1 MKITLKEKSS
11 MISKAIIFQ
20 IAMSIFGVMLA
31 SSIQAFGNTVL
42 VIAGVFSVLFY
53 FALIG
58 AALNEDGLRDNI
70 KVTHGRAVEDK
81 LLGFKYIAVSYI
93 PTLAIT
99 VVYVILKLCGLNN
112 DITTL
117 INALIRLFLSGMYL
131 SLDRAIFAMGDTLN
145 AFSLNGWS
153 FLIYQVF
160 SIVIC
165 GLFYIIGLKG
175 INLIPVKKEED

>member
-1 MKITLKEKSS
+1 MKITIKEKSS

-31 SSIQAFGNTVL
+31 SSIQSFGNIVL
-42 VIAGVFSVLFY
+42 ILGGLFSVLFY

-58 AALNEDGLRDNI
+58 AAVNEDGLRDNV
-70 KVTHGRAVEDK
+70 KVTHGRVEEDK
-81 LLGFKYIAVSYI
+81 LLGFKYIAISYI
-93 PTLAIT
+93 PTLAVT
-99 VVYVILKLCGLNN
+99 VAYLIMKLCGLNN
-112 DITTL
+112 DFTTL

-131 SLDRAIFAMGDTLN
+131 GLDRVIFAMGDTLH

-153 FLIYQVF
+153 FLIYQLF

-165 GLFYIIGLKG
+165 GLFYILGLKG
-175 INLIPVKKEED
+175 VNLVPVKKQED

>member
-1 MKITLKEKSS
+1 MKISIKEKSS

-31 SSIQAFGNTVL
+31 SSIQAFGNTIL
-42 VIAGVFSVLFY
+42 VIGGIFSVLFY

-58 AALNEDGLRDNI
+58 AAVNEDGLRDNV
-70 KVTHGRAVEDK
+70 KVTHGRAAEDK
-81 LLGFKYIAVSYI
+81 LLGFKYIAISYV
-93 PTLAIT
+93 PTLAVTI
-99 VVYVILKLCGLNN
+99 VYVILKVTGLNN

-117 INALIRLFLSGMYL
+117 LNALIRLFLSGMYL
-131 SLDRAIFAMGDTLN
+131 SLDRAIFAFGDTLH

-165 GLFYIIGLKG
+165 GLFYILGLRG
-175 INLIPVKKEED
+175 INLVPIKKQED